1 MSALAEINT
10 EIKSLVS
17 IAMSN
22 KTEHFKRSLSDKG
35 INDSTASDILQSV
48 SACEDIVL
56 KTFDLFKTVKRIEK
70 FMTDSEHYVAPQR
83 MPLGTGEFQY
93 VSVIKTLK
101 KITNDPSF
109 KKLRKRPENRSREK
123 EENLDFCLA
132 DIDDGQRVREIG
144 FFRENP
150 DALR

>member
-17 IAMSN
+17 IALSN
-22 KTEHFKRSLSDKG
+22 KMEHFRGSLSDKG
-35 INDSTASDILQSV
+35 ISESTARDILQSV
-48 SACEDIVL
+48 SECEDIVL
-56 KTFDLFKTVKRIEK
+56 KSFDLFKTVKRIEK
-70 FMTDSEHYVAPQR
+70 YMTDSEHYVAPQR
-83 MPLGTGEFQY
+83 LPLGPGEFQY

-109 KKLRKRPENRSREK
+109 KKHRKLPENRSAEK
-123 EENLDFCLA
+123 EENLDFCLG
-132 DIDDGQRVREIG
+132 DIDDGQRVRKIG
-144 FFRENP
+144 FFQENP